1 MITYIRSGGNN
12 KIMYK
17 YLALS
22 AVIFLIVATMVACSA
37 ATASATAIPDPDLD
51 TPLATAKGQ
60 QTAVLAGGCFWGV
73 EAVFEHVKGV
83 TDVTSGYAGGSPATA
98 QYEEVGT
105 GETGHAESVR
115 VTYDP
120 SQISYGQLLKVFFS
134 VAHDPTEL
142 NRQGPDTG
150 TQYRSAVFY
159 SNEEQKRIAQ
169 AYIDQLNRARVFAR
183 PIVTQVSALQSF
195 NEAEAYHQDYL
206 VHHPDEPYIV
216 INDLPKVENLRKQL
230 PRLYQAK

>member
-1 MITYIRSGGNN
+1 
-12 KIMYK
+12 MYK
-17 YLALS
+17 YFFLS
-22 AVIFLIVATMVACSA
+22 AAILLVVVAIVACSA
-37 ATASATAIPDPDLD
+37 ATASATAVPDPALD
-51 TPLATAKGQ
+51 APLANSKGEQ
-60 QTAVLAGGCFWGV
+60 SAVLAGGCFWGV

-83 TDVTSGYAGGSPATA
+83 SDVRSGYSGGSTA
-98 QYEEVGT
+98 AADYEKVST

-115 VTYDP
+115 ITYDP

-150 TQYRSAVFY
+150 SQYRSAIFY
-159 SNEEQKRIAQ
+159 STEEQKRIAQ
-169 AYIDQLNRARVFAR
+169 AYIDQLNRAKVFAR
-183 PIVTQVSALQSF
+183 PIVTQVSALHSF

-206 VHHPDEPYIV
+206 AHHPDEPYIV

-230 PRLYQAK
+230 PSLYKAK